1 MTKEQ
6 RDELIDAIAETL
18 QDTVDMDVPWSR
30 YAENVFDLLEKHG
43 VLNGAD
49 TTKVCEGL
57 VDTAL
62 NDNAMAHMKK
72 KLQGLTDDLYDYIE
86 YSLKDDLA
94 GNLSSLV
101 RQMSDNVIEQLLAG
115 NEDQMRRYLHC
126 DLGGYD
132 GRDNMDRFIVMHGML
147 YEHSPIIL
155 RRKIVEAFPDLI
167 RNERITDLEAQV
179 AALVKE
185 MNRVEADKERM
196 RRHYQG
202 QDQ

>member
-6 RDELIDAIAETL
+6 RDELIDAITETL

-30 YAENVFDLLEKHG
+30 YAENVFDLLERRG
-43 VLNGAD
+43 ALNGTD

-126 DLGGYD
+126 DLGGYN
-132 GRDNMDRFIVMHGML
+132 GRDGMDRFIVMHGKL
-147 YEHSPIIL
+147 YEHSPITL
-155 RRKIVEAFPDLI
+155 RRQIVEAFPDLL
-167 RNERITDLEAQV
+167 RNERIADLEAQV

-185 MNRVEADKERM
+185 VNHLKADKERM
-196 RRHYQG
+196 RRER
-202 QDQ
+202 DE